1 MSVVNSIERAARDV
15 EPQPEQSGFQ
25 LPPGLAKRYEVRIIA
40 GNDEAQR
47 RIGLFQPT
55 DRENPSIEISDSG
68 DRIIARRED
77 PETVGALVQIARHNG
92 WEGIDVDGSLEFR
105 KAVWAAGTREGL
117 TVRGYAPEFGEQE
130 RMDALRRQDAAQRE
144 REGAAK
150 TPQSEQRAPPVAAA
164 VAVAEVAE
172 VAVSARSTDAER
184 TPGTGTREPR
194 DVDLS
199 SDDQRLLLSL
209 SVYTQDRK
217 ALEASV
223 TPDMS
228 PMEREFRHERL
239 DLNRDSLNGAL
250 DRALESPTLA
260 SSFSN
265 AGYEPDDLRKMARA
279 GKWDSEIADAIH
291 LARSG
296 LQRDTLNPEP
306 PAPEAAR
313 FTVEHWDVKTRENV
327 VIGETNSPSEAVRL
341 FRSQIGTRIV
351 DRHEGR
357 AVASTEWVNDGS
369 FPQWNILPAMTALV
383 EREASDRQTA
393 PEVSPPSADQPG
405 QRLEVQ
411 SPAEPVPRDAE
422 ERSPGA
428 GRNERDRLAELFLH
442 GGAERISAEPRLA
455 GARDAQAM
463 MERHLGAVFDGDAVQ
478 TSAASLESRQ
488 MISDVLRRGLDVSV
502 REPTPVRQIE
512 PPQPTPDLER

>member
-25 LPPGLAKRYEVRIIA
+25 LPPELAKRYEVRIIP

-47 RIGLFQPT
+47 RIGLFLPT
-55 DRENPSIEISDSG
+55 DRENPSIEISGSG
-68 DRIIARRED
+68 DRIVARRED
-77 PETVGALVQIARHNG
+77 PETVAALVQIAKHNG
-92 WEGIDVDGSLEFR
+92 WKGIDVDGSPEFR
-105 KAVWAAGTREGL
+105 KAVWTAGTREGL
-117 TVRGYAPEFGEQE
+117 TVRGYEPQFGEQE

-150 TPQSEQRAPPVAAA
+150 TPQSEQTAPPVAAA

-184 TPGTGTREPR
+184 TPGTDTRESR

-228 PMEREFRHERL
+228 PMEKGFRHERL
-239 DLNRDSLNGAL
+239 DLNRDALNGAL

-260 SSFSN
+260 SHFSN
-265 AGYEPDDLRKMARA
+265 AGFEPDDLRKMARA
-279 GKWDSEIADAIH
+279 GEWDGEIADAIY
-291 LARSG
+291 LVRSG
-296 LQRDTLNPEP
+296 LHRDTL
-306 PAPEAAR
+306 APETPAQAPDTAR

-327 VIGETNSPSEAVRL
+327 VVGETNSPSEAVSL
-341 FRSQIGTRIV
+341 FRSQVDSQIV
-351 DRHEGR
+351 DQQEGR
-357 AVASTEWVNDGS
+357 TVASTEWVNDGS
-369 FPQWNILPAMTALV
+369 FPRWNIEPTMTTLV

-393 PEVSPPSADQPG
+393 PEVSPPSATEPG
-405 QRLEVQ
+405 QRVEGQ
-411 SPAEPVPRDAE
+411 SPV
-422 ERSPGA
+422 A
-428 GRNERDRLAELFLH
+428 GRSESEQLAELFLH
-442 GGAERISAEPRLA
+442 GGAEQISADPRLA

-463 MERHLGAVFDGDAVQ
+463 MELHLKEVFDGDVGQ
-478 TSAASLESRQ
+478 TTAATLESRQ

-502 REPTPVRQIE
+502 REPTPVREIAPVEPAPVRQIE

>member
-47 RIGLFQPT
+47 RIGLFLPT
-55 DRENPSIEISDSG
+55 DRENPSIEISGSG
-68 DRIIARRED
+68 DRIVARRED

-92 WEGIDVDGSLEFR
+92 WEGIDVDGSPEFR

-117 TVRGYAPEFGEQE
+117 TVRGYAPEFGEQAH
-130 RMDALRRQDAAQRE
+130 MDALRCEDATRRE
-144 REGAAK
+144 RETAAK
-150 TPQSEQRAPPVAAA
+150 TPTAEPSAPPVAAA
-164 VAVAEVAE
+164 VAVTGI
-172 VAVSARSTDAER
+172 AVTVTPADAER
-184 TPGTGTREPR
+184 PPGETGAREAGR
-194 DVDLS
+194 TELS
-199 SDDQRLLLSL
+199 SDDQRRLLSL
-209 SVYTQDRK
+209 SAYTQDRK
-217 ALEASV
+217 VLEESFRS
-223 TPDMS
+223 DMS
-228 PMEREFRHERL
+228 PMEREFQQERL
-239 DLNRDSLNGAL
+239 NLNRDALHGAL

-260 SSFSN
+260 SHFSN

-279 GKWDSEIADAIH
+279 GEWGGEIADAIH

-313 FTVEHWDVKTRENV
+313 FTVEHWDVKARANV

-341 FRSQIGTRIV
+341 FQSQVDTRIV

-357 AVASTEWVNDGS
+357 AVASTEWVKDGS

-393 PEVSPPSADQPG
+393 SEVSPPSVNEPR
-405 QRLEVQ
+405 QRVEVQ
-411 SPAEPVPRDAE
+411 SPAEPVPRDVE